1 MVYVIR
7 SPRLA
12 AFLME
17 QGIRLERTD
26 ADRNNPRMNVF
37 LFEDSEKL
45 QTKITE
51 YNKKLK

>member
-1 MVYVIR
+1 MLYVIR

-12 AFLME
+12 AYLME

-26 ADRNNPRMNVF
+26 IDRNNPKMNIF
-37 LFEDSEKL
+37 LFEDSDKL